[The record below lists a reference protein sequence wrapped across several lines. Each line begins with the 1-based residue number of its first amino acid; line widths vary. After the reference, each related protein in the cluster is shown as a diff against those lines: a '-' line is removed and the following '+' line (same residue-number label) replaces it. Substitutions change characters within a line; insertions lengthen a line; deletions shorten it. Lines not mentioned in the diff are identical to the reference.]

1 MMETPRIRY
10 RVNVNRLAKG
20 NFSFDCTCELDAP
33 VELINGD
40 SPSHVAMSKIREA
53 VLEESDKLVQL
64 LSEKYPVEVA

>member
-40 SPSHVAMSKIREA
+40 SPSYIAMSKIREA
-53 VLEESDKLVQL
+53 VLEESDRLVQL